1 MACTQA
7 QGMQG
12 MTASTGGREKRKSG
26 GKTDDDRKKVS
37 FAKTFEVAKAHVAK
51 IEQQAVDSTSGEE
64 TE

>member
-1 MACTQA
+1 
-7 QGMQG
+7 